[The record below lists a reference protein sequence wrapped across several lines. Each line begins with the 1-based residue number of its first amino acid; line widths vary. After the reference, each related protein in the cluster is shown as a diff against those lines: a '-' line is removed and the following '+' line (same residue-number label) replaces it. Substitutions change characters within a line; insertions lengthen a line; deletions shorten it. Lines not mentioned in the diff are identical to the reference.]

1 MHAYERSEVPWAL
14 YMNWIA
20 KEAPDA
26 NMLMF
31 VDKATKNEHTLS
43 QKYGWS
49 HKTVHCVVQRPFVH
63 GLRYSIIPAITL
75 DGIIAY
81 DIVEGPVYGEQF
93 LKFLKDHV
101 VCISTKLA
109 QYILE

>member
-1 MHAYERSEVPWAL
+1 
-14 YMNWIA
+14 MNRIA

-26 NMLMF
+26 NMLVF
-31 VDKATKNEHTLS
+31 VDEAAKNECTLS

-63 GLRYSIIPAITL
+63 GLHYSIIPTITL

-81 DIVEGPVYGEQF
+81 DIVEGPVDGKWF

-101 VCISTKLA
+101 VRVKHLRSPPCFWVLL
-109 QYILE
+109 Q